1 MLDSNTR
8 KATKMLGT
16 ESRQVRR
23 ARNRG
28 LIRKS
33 MSKTERRSLFRRPR
47 PEKREIIN
55 ALLNMILSG
64 ELKVRS

>member
-1 MLDSNTR
+1 
-8 KATKMLGT
+8 MLGT

-23 ARNRG
+23 ARERG

-33 MSKTERRSLFRRPR
+33 MNKAERRFLFRRRR
-47 PEKREIIN
+47 PMKREIIN
-55 ALLNMILSG
+55 TLLNMILSG

>member
-1 MLDSNTR
+1 MLDLNTR

-23 ARNRG
+23 TRERA
-28 LIRKS
+28 LVRKS
-33 MSKTERRSLFRRPR
+33 MTKAERRSLFRRPR
-47 PEKREIIN
+47 PARREIVT